1 MLSQREA
8 VKKPLRHPQLC
19 QGELKIVL
27 EVPLLGRLTKVNPSV
42 IVVSGAGG
50 KELILHCNYIK
61 EINNFKV

>member
-1 MLSQREA
+1 M
-8 VKKPLRHPQLC
+8 
-19 QGELKIVL
+19 L

-50 KELILHCNYIK
+50 KELVLHYNYIK